1 MSPNIHGI
9 GVIRIDMPPYG
20 SGRNVYD
27 FREVKSVHMRVFTFL
42 RVLFFLSLVF
52 DIGTSPAYFPRP
64 RGLLSL
70 GNNHK
75 AKVTDASCKAYGW
88 NVLSEK
94 DRSYHEM
101 NGGLAADAL
110 ERAKKRWK
118 DVVFHFHYGGG
129 KWKIYSTPAKCV
141 KGGRV
146 CWGRTLSV
154 LETLVAVTDGI
165 PPPYKSTLENVDV
178 LYSPWDEPVNSSEYP
193 VWQYNRHS
201 NAHGVILP
209 YNYAFDDERLRA
221 YKEDIASVRR
231 AQSEGYRGSFRL
243 ASKPQKPC
251 HQRMP
256 HTYQGKDDR
265 AVFRGSA
272 TYASTFQASSRGR
285 ICGIL
290 ETNVG
295 LREKVD
301 IAIVEGAPEGTYCD
315 RSHKRISLAE
325 QGNCYTMILDIE
337 GQSFF
342 TDRTPMVLLLNS
354 TLVRQERG
362 GVDFLTPFFLKPWK
376 HYVPMDKT
384 FKDIIGA
391 VDWVRAH
398 RRKAK
403 VISDDATKLGSFLT
417 TDQAM
422 MCAYFSNLKMLRD
435 LNKEPMVQA
444 LEDGVTLQPSFL
456 FVNLLWE
463 RPGDGA
469 WRLFINI
476 PGNPF
481 VAAFVF
487 VLQKLY
493 YFIFQRK
500 DTLNGKLL

>member
-1 MSPNIHGI
+1 M
-9 GVIRIDMPPYG
+9 
-20 SGRNVYD
+20 YD